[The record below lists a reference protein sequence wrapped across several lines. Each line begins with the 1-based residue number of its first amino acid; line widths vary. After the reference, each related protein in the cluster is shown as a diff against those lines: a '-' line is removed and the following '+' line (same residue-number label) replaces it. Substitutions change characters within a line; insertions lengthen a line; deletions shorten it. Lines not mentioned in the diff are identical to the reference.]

1 MHIVCVRERE
11 SKRRGAR
18 RKRQSEWMGQKNI
31 WSVRGVGIVRSR
43 EKKRK
48 RWEEALLCPV

>member
-1 MHIVCVRERE
+1 MVCVRERE
-11 SKRRGAR
+11 SERRGAG

-31 WSVRGVGIVRSR
+31 WTVRGVGIVRSR
-43 EKKRK
+43 EKNRK